1 MLDKKIL
8 ISIVIVLV
16 IGVAAASYQA
26 TTKTPGV
33 WQSGISESQ
42 LPTEQGSSGSDGS
55 SSALTSSGSSGIVQS
70 DSQSSSSSGQ
80 SGSSGSNAQIT
91 AAAALKIAK
100 QNILDS
106 SATAGTP
113 ELIDLDGKTVYKVLV
128 YDVQGNQE
136 GYFIIDKDTGKIIE
150 GAGGAPNG

>member
-33 WQSGISESQ
+33 WQSSVAEQQ
-42 LPTEQGSSGSDGS
+42 LPTEQGSDGS
-55 SSALTSSGSSGIVQS
+55 SALISTSSSSGIVQKE
-70 DSQSSSSSGQ
+70 SQSSSSSGH
-80 SGSSGSNAQIT
+80 SGSNGIT
-91 AAAALKIAK
+91 TEQAKALSIAK
-100 QNILDS
+100 GGIEDS
-106 SATAGTP
+106 SVTAGTP
-113 ELIDLDGKTVYKVLV
+113 VLIGTSTYRVTLYNADGVDT
-128 YDVQGNQE
+128 
-136 GYFIIDKDTGKIIE
+136 GYFIVDTNTGKITE

>member
-33 WQSGISESQ
+33 WQSGVAEQQ
-42 LPTEQGSSGSDGS
+42 LPTEQGSTGSDGS
-55 SSALTSSGSSGIVQS
+55 SALTSTSSSSGIVQKE
-70 DSQSSSSSGQ
+70 SQSSSSSGQ
-80 SGSSGSNAQIT
+80 SGSNGIT
-91 AAAALKIAK
+91 TDQAKALKIAK
-100 QNILDS
+100 GGIEDS
-106 SATAGTP
+106 SVTAGTP
-113 ELIDLDGKTVYKVLV
+113 VLIGTSTYKVTLYNADGV
-128 YDVQGNQE
+128 DA
-136 GYFIIDKDTGKIIE
+136 GYFIIDTSTGKITE

>member
-33 WQSGISESQ
+33 WQSGVAEQQ
-42 LPTEQGSSGSDGS
+42 LPTEQGSTGSDGS
-55 SSALTSSGSSGIVQS
+55 SALTSTSSSSGIVQKEP
-70 DSQSSSSSGQ
+70 QSSSSSGH
-80 SGSSGSNAQIT
+80 SGSNGIT
-91 AAAALKIAK
+91 TEQAKALNIAK
-100 QNILDS
+100 NGIQDS
-106 SATAGTP
+106 SVTAGTP
-113 ELIDLDGKTVYKVLV
+113 VLIGTSTYKVTLYNADGV
-128 YDVQGNQE
+128 DS
-136 GYFIIDKDTGKIIE
+136 GYFIIDTSTGKITE

>member
-33 WQSGISESQ
+33 WQSGVAEQQ
-42 LPTEQGSSGSDGS
+42 LPTEQGSTGSDGS
-55 SSALTSSGSSGIVQS
+55 SALTSTSSSSGIVQKEP
-70 DSQSSSSSGQ
+70 QSSSSSGQ
-80 SGSSGSNAQIT
+80 SGSNGIT
-91 AAAALKIAK
+91 AEQAKALSIAK
-100 QNILDS
+100 AGIIGS
-106 SATAGTP
+106 SVKAGTP
-113 ELIDLDGKTVYKVLV
+113 VLIGTSTYKVTLYNADGV
-128 YDVQGNQE
+128 DS
-136 GYFIIDKDTGKIIE
+136 GYFIIDTNKDKIIE

>member
-33 WQSGISESQ
+33 WQSGVTDSQ
-42 LPTEQGSSGSDGS
+42 IPTEQASSGSSG
-55 SSALTSSGSSGIVQS
+55 SSALTSTGSSGSVQS
-70 DSQSSSSSGQ
+70 DSQSSSSSSQ
-80 SGSSGSNAQIT
+80 SGSSGSGLISASSAKIIAQ
-91 AAAALKIAK
+91 K
-100 QNILDS
+100 NIQDS
-106 SATAGTP
+106 QATAGTP
-113 ELIDLDGKTVYKVLV
+113 VSTKIDGKPVYNVPIISNN
-128 YDVQGNQE
+128 NQV
-136 GYFIIDKDTGKIIE
+136 GYFIIDAQTGKIIE

>member
-33 WQSGISESQ
+33 WQSGVADSK
-42 LPTEQGSSGSDGS
+42 LPTEQASSGSDGS
-55 SSALTSSGSSGIVQS
+55 SALTSAGSSGNVQS
-70 DSQSSSSSGQ
+70 DSQSSSSSSH
-80 SGSSGSNAQIT
+80 SGSGGSGLIT
-91 AAAALKIAK
+91 AASAKIIAQK
-100 QNILDS
+100 NIQDS
-106 SATAGTP
+106 QATAGTP
-113 ELIDLDGKTVYKVLV
+113 VATKIDGKSVYNVPIV
-128 YDVQGNQE
+128 SDNTQV
-136 GYFIIDKDTGKIIE
+136 GYFIIDAQTGKIIE

>member
-33 WQSGISESQ
+33 WQSSVAQQQI
-42 LPTEQGSSGSDGS
+42 PTEQGSTGTDG
-55 SSALTSSGSSGIVQS
+55 SSALTSTESSKSVQS
-70 DSQSSSSSGQ
+70 NSHSSSPSSQSGSSSSGF
-80 SGSSGSNAQIT
+80 IT
-91 AAAALKIAK
+91 AAKAQSIAQ
-100 QNILDS
+100 QNIQDPQV
-106 SATAGTP
+106 TAGIP
-113 ELIDLDGKTVYKVLV
+113 ESTKIDGKQVYNVPIMS
-128 YDVQGNQE
+128 GTNQV
-136 GYFIIDKDTGKIIE
+136 GYFIIDAQTGKIIE

>member
-33 WQSGISESQ
+33 WQSGVAEQQ
-42 LPTEQGSSGSDGS
+42 LPTEQGSTGSDGS
-55 SSALTSSGSSGIVQS
+55 SALTSTSSSSGIVQKE
-70 DSQSSSSSGQ
+70 SQSSSSSGH
-80 SGSSGSNAQIT
+80 SGSNGIT
-91 AAAALKIAK
+91 TEQAKALKIA
-100 QNILDS
+100 NAGIEDS
-106 SATAGTP
+106 SITAGTP
-113 ELIDLDGKTVYKVLV
+113 VLIGTSTYKVTLYNADGV
-128 YDVQGNQE
+128 DS
-136 GYFIIDKDTGKIIE
+136 GYFIIDTNTGKITE

>member
-55 SSALTSSGSSGIVQS
+55 SSALTSSGSSGVVQS

-80 SGSSGSNAQIT
+80 SGSSSSNAQIT
-91 AAAALKIAK
+91 IAK
-100 QNILDS
+100 ALQIANDHIEDS
-106 SATAGTP
+106 SITAGTP
-113 ELIDLDGKTVYKVLV
+113 ELIDLDGKTVYRVLL
-128 YDVQGNQE
+128 YNTQGDQK

-150 GAGGAPNG
+150 GAGGAP

>member
-33 WQSGISESQ
+33 WQSGVAEQQ
-42 LPTEQGSSGSDGS
+42 LPTEQSSGSDGS
-55 SSALTSSGSSGIVQS
+55 SALTSTGSSGIVQS
-70 DSQSSSSSGQ
+70 DSQSSKTSSQ
-80 SGSSGSNAQIT
+80 SGSNGIT
-91 AAAALKIAK
+91 TEQAKALKIA
-100 QNILDS
+100 NAGIEDS
-106 SATAGTP
+106 SVTAGTP
-113 ELIDLDGKTVYKVLV
+113 ELIGTSTYKVTL
-128 YDVQGNQE
+128 YNADGNNS
-136 GYFIIDKDTGKIIE
+136 GYFIINTDTGKIIE

>member
-33 WQSGISESQ
+33 WQSSVTDSQ
-42 LPTEQGSSGSDGS
+42 IPTEQASSGSSD
-55 SSALTSSGSSGIVQS
+55 SSALTSTGSSGSVQS
-70 DSQSSSSSGQ
+70 DSQSSSSSSQ
-80 SGSSGSNAQIT
+80 SGSSGSGLISAASAKIIAQ
-91 AAAALKIAK
+91 K
-100 QNILDS
+100 NIQDS
-106 SATAGTP
+106 QATAGTP
-113 ELIDLDGKTVYKVLV
+113 VSTKIDGKAVYNVPIIS
-128 YDVQGNQE
+128 DNNQV
-136 GYFIIDKDTGKIIE
+136 GYFIIDAQTGKIIE